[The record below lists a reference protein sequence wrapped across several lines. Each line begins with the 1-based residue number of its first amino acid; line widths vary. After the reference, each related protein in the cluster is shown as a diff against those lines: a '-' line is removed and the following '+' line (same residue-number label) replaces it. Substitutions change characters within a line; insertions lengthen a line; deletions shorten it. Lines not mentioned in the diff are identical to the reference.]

1 MAQSR
6 LRAGIRVIAVALALA
21 IVLVRVFAHASPAD
35 AHPVFGPLH
44 AYLYATG
51 PAPWWQD
58 QVIMR
63 ESGWDTGATNPSSG
77 AAGLA
82 QFLWSTWY
90 WAEGFCGIYGSPY
103 DGYAAIAM
111 MNCLL
116 EAGQYYHWYC
126 GGQPGCYDINVVGDA
141 LRARLVVP

>member
-1 MAQSR
+1 MARSR
-6 LRAGIRVIAVALALA
+6 LRAGIKAIAVAVAFVLAFVLA
-21 IVLVRVFAHASPAD
+21 RASPAD

-44 AYLYATG
+44 AHLYATG

-58 QVIMR
+58 DVIMR
-63 ESGWDTGATNPSSG
+63 ESGWDVSATNPSSG

-82 QFLWSTWY
+82 QFLWSTWN

-103 DGYAAIAM
+103 NGYDAIDM

-116 EAGQYYHWYC
+116 EAGQWYHWAC
-126 GGQPGCYDINVVGDA
+126 NGERGCYDVNVLGDA
-141 LRARLVVP
+141 LRERLVGP